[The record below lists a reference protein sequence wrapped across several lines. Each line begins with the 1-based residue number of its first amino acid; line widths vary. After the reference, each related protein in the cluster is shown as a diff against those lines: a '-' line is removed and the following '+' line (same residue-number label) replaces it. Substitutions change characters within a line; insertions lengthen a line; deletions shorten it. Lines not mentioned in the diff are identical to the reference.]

1 MTDPMNN
8 LMIEISYD
16 QFSQEQGVARFE
28 SVLYRNGFTHDEFDI
43 LAQIICEINN
53 QYSYMNYHLIFPT
66 LYQDEREYGDELF
79 RFISI
84 FATRSNMGYLRLFF
98 DEDGRHKAIPAYQR
112 IMRKKQTGSDSTN
125 GSGTVS
131 LKNSNSPINADA
143 EVVNPTSKS
152 STSSSSNSSVT
163 YNNVTDYDNINETEM
178 RNYYANFETIVT
190 WVRKHW
196 FDYLIHEFQVNNA

>member
-1 MTDPMNN
+1 MPSKMMVIDFNN
-8 LMIEISYD
+8 IEQEFGVD
-16 QFSQEQGVARFE
+16 QFRGVMTA
-28 SVLYRNGFTHDEFDI
+28 NGFVNDEAEI
-43 LAQIICEINN
+43 LAQILCEINN
-53 QYSYMNYHLIFPT
+53 QYSYADYHLIFSAS
-66 LYQDEREYGDELF
+66 DINDREYGDWLF
-79 RFISI
+79 RFISA
-84 FATRSNMGYLRLFF
+84 FAIRSNLGYLRLFF
-98 DEDGRHKAIPAYQR
+98 DENGGYKAIPVYQR